1 MHILS
6 GIDIDVLGFLGL
18 NILLGLLLLRLIDVL
33 VILTPLFLGFL
44 GTLLV
49 TLDLGGVREVV
60 RIFPL
65 LLLLDN
71 HLLLGLSLSFLLPL
85 VEHIENILVQTLLLL
100 LSEDQ
105 IVIDG
110 FILVARDEVLDS
122 SIPTLT
128 SVDGVSFN

>member
-60 RIFPL
+60 
-65 LLLLDN
+65 
-71 HLLLGLSLSFLLPL
+71 
-85 VEHIENILVQTLLLL
+85 
-100 LSEDQ
+100 
-105 IVIDG
+105 
-110 FILVARDEVLDS
+110 
-122 SIPTLT
+122 
-128 SVDGVSFN
+128 